1 MDTEDIKTEWD
12 LSLLYDSPEKDIEKD
27 IEEAKE
33 AYQAFAD
40 AYKDDDSYLKDAEAL
55 REALEELEYLGGKK
69 NLGKPSY
76 YYSYKQSLDVSDQA
90 AESKLNQLSQLYS
103 KLGNKIRF
111 FQLNLGEVS
120 EQKQEEFLGADE
132 LEHYHKYLRW
142 LFKNAEYNLD
152 EKEENLLS
160 RTSLPR
166 NQMWVSGVDKTR
178 SQKTVEWKGETIPIS
193 EAIKKIEDL
202 PTDQRR
208 ELHGKCM
215 AKLKEVKEFAES
227 EINAV
232 VTDKKITDEMRGY
245 DKPYSA
251 TVLGNENTIE
261 EAETLVDTVTEN
273 FDIVHRFYDL
283 KAQILEEDK
292 LHYADRNA
300 SIGTLDADMPFDTVV
315 DSVHDAFADMDNE
328 FADVLRRYL
337 KNGQIDVYPKENK
350 RGGAFCSFNSHLPT
364 FVLLNHVPNFKSVT
378 TLAHEMGHA
387 IHGKLSKK
395 QSPFYES
402 PTTSTTETAS
412 TFFEGVIFNRFF
424 NKLSQEEKIIA
435 LHDKIN
441 NDISTIFRQVAC
453 FNFEKELH
461 ASIREQGSLSH
472 EEMADLMNDHMQ
484 TYLGDRFELI
494 LNDGYFFVN
503 WPHIRRFFYVYTYA
517 YGNLISKAMHEKYK
531 ESNEY
536 LEDIKHFL
544 QAGSRK
550 SPQDIFAN
558 IGVDTTSADV
568 FETGLASVRE
578 DIDTLENLMS

>member
-1 MDTEDIKTEWD
+1 MDTENIKTEWD
-12 LSLLYDSPEKDIEKD
+12 LSLLYDSPEEDIEKD

-76 YYSYKQSLDVSDQA
+76 YYSYKQSLDVSDQE
-90 AESKLNQLSQLYS
+90 AESKLNQLSQFYS

-111 FQLNLGEVS
+111 FQLKLGNITKE
-120 EQKQEEFLGADE
+120 KQEEFLQADE

-142 LFKNAEYNLD
+142 LFKTAEYNLD

-166 NQMWVSGVDKTR
+166 NQMWVNGVDKTR
-178 SQKTVEWKGETIPIS
+178 SQKTVEWEGETLPIS
-193 EAIKKIEDL
+193 EARNKIEDL
-202 PTDQRR
+202 PTDKRR
-208 ELHGKCM
+208 DLHQKCM
-215 AKLKEVKEFAES
+215 NKLKEVKEFAES
-227 EINAV
+227 ELNAV

-245 DKPYSA
+245 EKPYSA
-251 TVLGNENTIE
+251 TVLGNENTPE
-261 EAETLVDTVTEN
+261 EVETLIGTVTEN
-273 FDIVHRFYDL
+273 FDIAHRFHDL
-283 KAQILEEDK
+283 KAKLLEEDALK
-292 LHYADRNA
+292 YADRNA
-300 SIGTLDADMPFDTVV
+300 SVGSIGEEMPFTTVV
-315 DSVHDAFADMDNE
+315 DSVHEAFADMDNE

-337 KNGQIDVYPKENK
+337 QNGQIDVYPKENK
-350 RGGAFCSFNSHLPT
+350 QGGAFCSFNSYLPT

-387 IHGKLSKK
+387 IHGELSKK

-424 NKLSQEEKIIA
+424 ERLDRQQKIIA

-441 NDISTIFRQVAC
+441 NQISTVFRQVAC

-461 ASIREQGSLSH
+461 ARIRDEGSLSH
-472 EEMADLMNDHMQ
+472 KQMAELMNKHMQ
-484 TYLGDRFELI
+484 AYLGERFDLDI
-494 LNDGYFFVN
+494 DDGYYFVV

-517 YGNLISKAMHEKYK
+517 YGNLISETLHAKYK
-531 ESNEY
+531 ENDSY
-536 LEDIKHFL
+536 LDDIKQFL

-578 DIDTLENLMS
+578 DIDTLENLIT